1 MSGPA
6 GLRIE
11 PIGERALLITLG
23 DRVDRVMNAQ
33 ARRLAAALEA
43 LRQVDP
49 RFGRSIQAATSV
61 LVPFN
66 PLGIDAAMATTI
78 VAGLA
83 ESVAR
88 GSRGEGVANGGDDEA
103 LDRPPIEIGVR
114 YGGRDG
120 PDLAA
125 VADSHGVTP
134 EKIVEL
140 HTETAWTALFLG
152 YAPGFAYFGPLPPDL
167 ATPRRATPRQSV
179 PAGSVA
185 IGGDQTAVY
194 PFSMPGG
201 WHVIGRTNVRLW
213 DLGRARPNLVQ
224 PGDRIRFVLAR

>member
-1 MSGPA
+1 VSRPVGP
-6 GLRIE
+6 RIE
-11 PIGERALLITLG
+11 PIGERALLVTLG
-23 DRVDRVMNAQ
+23 DRVDRLVNAR

-43 LRQVDP
+43 LRQSDP

-61 LVPFN
+61 LVPFD
-66 PLGIDAAMATTI
+66 PLEIDTAAVTTI

-83 ESVAR
+83 DSVAR
-88 GSRGEGVANGGDDEA
+88 DSRGVGAANGGDEA
-103 LDRPPIEIGVR
+103 LDRLPIEIGVR

-125 VADSHGVTP
+125 VADVHGVTP
-134 EKIVEL
+134 ERIVEL
-140 HTETAWTALFLG
+140 HAETVWTALFLG

-201 WHVIGRTNVRLW
+201 WHLIGRTSVRLW
-213 DLGRARPNLVQ
+213 DLGRERPNLVQ
-224 PGDRIRFVLAR
+224 PGDRVRFVPAR